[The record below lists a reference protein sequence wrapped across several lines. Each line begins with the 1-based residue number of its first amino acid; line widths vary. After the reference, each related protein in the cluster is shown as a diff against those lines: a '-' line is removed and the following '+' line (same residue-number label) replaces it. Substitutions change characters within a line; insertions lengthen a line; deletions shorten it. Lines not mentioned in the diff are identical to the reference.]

1 MKRARRR
8 FSIRFV
14 AFALAPLFGL
24 VLAAETTL
32 RLKYFF
38 LHDHDWGYLITP
50 FGSGAATGGDPWIY
64 ARAAPVKSPSGRAA
78 PVPAAVASPSA
89 PSAQTDAASP
99 APRSDPVPLP
109 TPPRTERQPSS
120 PMPEPAATALTTS
133 APSVVLSPPATGTPG
148 SALAPSEI
156 PVIPAPA
163 GVPVPAVPAPPPPG
177 PKAASPM
184 TAPAKTASA
193 VTAPPTAVPTPAPV
207 PQPTAASPVAPDTTQ
222 MVFKWRTP
230 CVNQTVYSTE
240 LHKDMPRTWNEH
252 CFRGD
257 SVKPQKD
264 PDEYRVIFLGGS
276 TVEDAQSDVEM
287 MTAQVK
293 RALPQRHGEKRISV
307 VNAGRAGF
315 ESARILLYWTYQ
327 VEAFSPDLVVYYEA
341 WNEQPTDVKWTRVD
355 QRIAGFSNWLHST
368 LYYHSMLYTY
378 AVEKFAFLTTS
389 NDHFWKIDLNRLRR
403 SFVPLAGTVQNG
415 GARFVFVTQV
425 IRFPRLWKGIDTFDY
440 QAVDALLERL
450 RTDRQYAYDVTE
462 ISALN
467 QRLAVLYTLS
477 LCREHGIP
485 VINILDQVEAQ
496 GDAGRAEMFIDL
508 GHLSVK
514 GDRIVGEL
522 IGARLKLAAD

>member
-1 MKRARRR
+1 V
-8 FSIRFV
+8 F
-14 AFALAPLFGL
+14 
-24 VLAAETTL
+24 
-32 RLKYFF
+32 
-38 LHDHDWGYLITP
+38 
-50 FGSGAATGGDPWIY
+50 
-64 ARAAPVKSPSGRAA
+64 
-78 PVPAAVASPSA
+78 
-89 PSAQTDAASP
+89 
-99 APRSDPVPLP
+99 
-109 TPPRTERQPSS
+109 ER
-120 PMPEPAATALTTS
+120 AATALTIS
-133 APSVVLSPPATGTPG
+133 APSVAPSPPRPQ
-148 SALAPSEI
+148 
-156 PVIPAPA
+156 
-163 GVPVPAVPAPPPPG
+163 
-177 PKAASPM
+177 AASPL
-184 TAPAKTASA
+184 TAPTKTASA
-193 VTAPPTAVPTPAPV
+193 VPPTAAPTPASA
-207 PQPTAASPVAPDTTQ
+207 PQPTAASPVAPDTAQ
-222 MVFKWRTP
+222 MVFKWRMP

-240 LHKDMPRTWNEH
+240 LHKEMPRTWNEH

-293 RALPQRHGEKRISV
+293 RALPQRHGEKRITV

-315 ESARILLYWTYQ
+315 ESARILLYWQ
-327 VEAFSPDLVVYYEA
+327 SHVEAFSPDLIVYYEA

-355 QRIAGFSNWLHST
+355 QRVAAFNNWLHST
-368 LYYHSMLYTY
+368 LYYRSMLYTY

-403 SFVPLAGTVQNG
+403 SFISLASDIQSDG
-415 GARFVFVTQV
+415 GRFVFVTQV

-440 QAVDALLERL
+440 EAVDALLERL

-467 QRLAVLYTLS
+467 QRLAVLYSLN